1 MYSFS
6 TTFNG
11 SYEDAISR
19 ATEELSKEGFGVLT
33 EIDVKA
39 TLKKKLD
46 RDRRP
51 YIILGA
57 CNPVLANPA
66 LNAEPDIGVLLP
78 CNVIVREEE
87 DDSITVTFMDP
98 QSVLQLV
105 NREDVTPLAEE
116 VKSRLERVRDAL
128 AA

>member
-6 TTFNG
+6 TKFEG
-11 SYEDAISR
+11 GYGEAISR
-19 ATEELSKEGFGVLT
+19 VTEELAREGFGVLT

-39 TLKKKLD
+39 TLKKKID
-46 RDRRP
+46 VDRRP

-57 CNPVLANPA
+57 CNPALANQA

-98 QSVLQLV
+98 ESVLQLV
-105 NREDVTPLAEE
+105 GRPEVQPLAEE
-116 VKSRLERVRDAL
+116 VKARLERVRDAITG
-128 AA
+128 

>member
-11 SYEDAISR
+11 SYDEAILR
-19 ATEELSKEGFGVLT
+19 VTEALSGEGFGVLT

-39 TLKKKLD
+39 TLKKKID
-46 RDRRP
+46 VDRRP

-57 CNPVLANPA
+57 CNPALANQA

-87 DDSITVTFMDP
+87 DDSISVTFMDP
-98 QSVLQLV
+98 ESVLQLV
-105 NREDVTPLAEE
+105 EREDVTPLARE
-116 VKSRLERVRDAL
+116 VKARLERVRDAL
-128 AA
+128 NR

>member
-6 TTFNG
+6 TRFEG
-11 SYEDAISR
+11 GYGEAISR
-19 ATEELSKEGFGVLT
+19 VTEELAREGFGVLT

-39 TLKKKLD
+39 TLKKKID
-46 RDRRP
+46 VDRRP

-57 CNPVLANPA
+57 CNPALANQA

-105 NREDVTPLAEE
+105 GRPEVQPLAEE
-116 VKSRLERVRDAL
+116 VKARLERVRDAITG
-128 AA
+128 

>member
-6 TTFNG
+6 TRFEG
-11 SYEDAISR
+11 SYGEAISR
-19 ATEELSKEGFGVLT
+19 VTEELAREGFGVLT

-39 TLKKKLD
+39 TLKKKID
-46 RDRRP
+46 VDRRP

-57 CNPVLANPA
+57 CNPALANQA

-98 QSVLQLV
+98 ESVLQLV
-105 NREDVTPLAEE
+105 GRPEVQPLAEE
-116 VKSRLERVRDAL
+116 VKARLERVRDAITG
-128 AA
+128 

>member
-6 TTFNG
+6 TRFEG
-11 SYEDAISR
+11 SYEEAISR
-19 ATEELSKEGFGVLT
+19 VTEELAREGFGVLT

-39 TLKKKLD
+39 TLKKKID
-46 RDRRP
+46 VDRRP

-57 CNPVLANPA
+57 CNPALANQA

-98 QSVLQLV
+98 ESVLQLV
-105 NREDVTPLAEE
+105 GRPEVQPLAEE
-116 VKSRLERVRDAL
+116 VKARLERVRDAITG
-128 AA
+128 

>member
-6 TTFNG
+6 TRFEG
-11 SYEDAISR
+11 GYGEAISR
-19 ATEELSKEGFGVLT
+19 VTEELAKEGFGVLT

-39 TLKKKLD
+39 TLKKKID
-46 RDRRP
+46 VDRRP

-57 CNPVLANPA
+57 CNPALANQA

-98 QSVLQLV
+98 ESVLQLV
-105 NREDVTPLAEE
+105 GRPEVQPLAEE
-116 VKSRLERVRDAL
+116 VKARLERVRDAITG
-128 AA
+128 

>member
-6 TTFNG
+6 TRFEG
-11 SYEDAISR
+11 GYGEAISR
-19 ATEELSKEGFGVLT
+19 VTEELAREGFGVLT

-39 TLKKKLD
+39 TLKKKID
-46 RDRRP
+46 VDRRP

-57 CNPVLANPA
+57 CNPALANQA

-87 DDSITVTFMDP
+87 DNSITVTFMDP
-98 QSVLQLV
+98 ESVLQLV
-105 NREDVTPLAEE
+105 GRPEVQPLAEE
-116 VKSRLERVRDAL
+116 VKARLERVRDAITG
-128 AA
+128 

>member
-6 TTFNG
+6 TKFDG
-11 SYEDAISR
+11 GYDEAIR
-19 ATEELSKEGFGVLT
+19 RVIEELGKEGFGVLT

-39 TLKKKLD
+39 TLKKKID
-46 RDRRP
+46 VDRRP

-57 CNPVLANPA
+57 CNPSLANQA

-78 CNVIVREEE
+78 CNVIVRQEE

-98 QSVLQLV
+98 EAVLELV
-105 NREDVTPLAEE
+105 QRDDVKPLASD
-116 VKSRLERVRDAL
+116 VKGRLERVRDAL
-128 AA
+128 SG